1 MNQSLFFPHHSM
13 NQKGN
18 CNLNTYYFICVNAF
32 LFILM
37 CSYREWQKTNIKVL
51 TDVHWITR
59 PVQKVVFA
67 PKKIFIAIEW
77 FFWNIKFVFQF
88 LRSSWN
94 DVFVYLSIYTI
105 LEQKCLA
112 LNPKITKNAWR
123 ILTFIVGSIQT
134 LMNLYVST

>member
-37 CSYREWQKTNIKVL
+37 CPYREWQKSNIKIL
-51 TDVHWITR
+51 TDVHWKTR

-67 PKKIFIAIEW
+67 PKKISIAIEW
-77 FFWNIKFVFQF
+77 FFWTIKCHFQF
-88 LRSSWN
+88 LRSVEMMCSSIWAFTQLWN
-94 DVFVYLSIYTI
+94 K
-105 LEQKCLA
+105 KCLA

-123 ILTFIVGSIQT
+123 ILTFIFGSIET